1 MTRAAMLLVCGACLG
16 GCQTVRAPQK
26 KPVDTYWADP
36 RDVASVRRIMFLPI
50 DAAPGTKAPTE
61 RMRAAVLDELAKVQ
75 RFEIVPLPDNTDE
88 DETIYRAALRGHQ
101 PLEALV
107 ALGKRYN
114 VDAVVLG
121 TVTSY
126 RAYPPAHLGLR
137 LQMLSLHS
145 GKPVW
150 AAEGLYDAAEEA
162 TLDDVRHYARSYLS
176 PEATMHGYEI
186 NLISPTRFTSFVAH
200 RLVGTWRDS

>member
-1 MTRAAMLLVCGACLG
+1 MRTAPAILVLCTSAC
-16 GCQTVRAPQK
+16 QMVRAPQP
-26 KPVDTYWADP
+26 KPINSYWADA
-36 RDVASVRRIMFLPI
+36 RDVACVRRIMFLPI
-50 DAAPGTKAPTE
+50 EPVPGVNAPLD
-61 RMRAAVLDELAKVQ
+61 RLRAAVLDELGKVQ

-88 DETIYRAALRGHQ
+88 DETIYRAALHGGQ
-101 PLEALV
+101 PLDALV
-107 ALGKRYN
+107 TLGKRYR

-145 GKPVW
+145 GRPVW

-162 TLDDVRHYARSYLS
+162 TLDDVRHYARSYLG
-176 PEATMHGYEI
+176 PEASMHGYEI
-186 NLISPTRFTSFVAH
+186 NLISPTRFAAFVAH
-200 RLVGTWRDS
+200 RLVGTWRE